1 MAQGK
6 RADAVAFDRRIEYG
20 AGRVEQLELYG
31 VEVGVAV
38 AVAPPELRVL
48 DREGELS
55 VPGRRGHGGDGSL
68 RLEGGVGRHGAAH
81 GAGRVPEESH
91 RAVDLHFGRA
101 VRHAAVDVHVRKAR
115 LVVAAQ
121 VHRLVDAAGRQ
132 AARPVPAVAELRLA
146 QVAAVGLILV
156 PRKLHEVERLA
167 LGALGRDAFVDAHRE
182 RVFAVEQQ
190 AGHVELGGVK
200 GVFAVA
206 EVTAVQVVVGVYVD
220 AFKGQQDA
228 LAAEIRAGRE
238 RDRVPEV
245 LVLDE
250 AAALHVQLFERLV
263 DDAGLQQREM
273 DCAGDGAGDRGLRGS
288 ILGLPCADVAV
299 SELPVF

>member
-1 MAQGK
+1 M
-6 RADAVAFDRRIEYG
+6 
-20 AGRVEQLELYG
+20 
-31 VEVGVAV
+31 
-38 AVAPPELRVL
+38 
-48 DREGELS
+48 S
-55 VPGRRGHGGDGSL
+55 V
-68 RLEGGVGRHGAAH
+68 
-81 GAGRVPEESH
+81 
-91 RAVDLHFGRA
+91 F
-101 VRHAAVDVHVRKAR
+101 
-115 LVVAAQ
+115 
-121 VHRLVDAAGRQ
+121 
-132 AARPVPAVAELRLA
+132 
-146 QVAAVGLILV
+146 
-156 PRKLHEVERLA
+156 
-167 LGALGRDAFVDAHRE
+167 
-182 RVFAVEQQ
+182 FAVEQQ
-190 AGHVELGGVK
+190 ASHVELGGVK

-220 AFKGQQDA
+220 TLKGQQDA

-238 RDRVPEV
+238 RNRVPEV